1 MLMQFPLRIGW
12 LHDVFQICRKT
23 ILFKEN
29 KFVRGFTFTIGKTW
43 HSSSIIEEFRKG
55 AKRPQWNSDFMN
67 KIEARSNTGFKPILL
82 AYWSPDGNPKKQTT
96 GSKNKTLNQ
105 NDNE

>member
-1 MLMQFPLRIGW
+1 MVWDKIVESIYLT
-12 LHDVFQICRKT
+12 RK
-23 ILFKEN
+23 
-29 KFVRGFTFTIGKTW
+29 
-43 HSSSIIEEFRKG
+43 IEEFRKG
-55 AKRPQWNSDFMN
+55 AKRRQWNSDFMN

-82 AYWSPDGNPKKQTT
+82 AYWSPDGNPKKKQTT